1 MKRFILAITT
11 LISCS
16 INAQTGSETVSVMYY
31 NLLKFPNTTLDRV
44 DTLEKIIRYVEPD
57 LFLVCELESSYGATQ
72 ILANAM
78 NTQGVTHYSKAIF
91 YDGNDTDNM
100 LFYNDEKFGLVG
112 QHQISGGTRDISEYK
127 IYYKEPGLDANSDTT
142 YLYLYCAHLKA
153 GSTQSDANTRASEAT
168 NFKNYLQ
175 NAGRT
180 GNLIFGGDFNLYESS
195 EAACQTLLTGGNV
208 AFNDPVNQ
216 LGSWHNNSTYAA
228 YHTQSS
234 RSQSGGYAGG
244 SSGGMDD
251 RFDFILISDEVK
263 NGTDRVQYVGGSYK
277 AIGQDGNRL
286 NSAVNTGF
294 NYVVPADIADALFY
308 MSDHLPV
315 FMEMSIEYP
324 VGVQEV
330 QSVLSNFHFIN
341 EDEMQLILNQGVS
354 LLNTEVYSLAGQR
367 VLVNQSSETLLD
379 LSDLSKGVYVLKL
392 NTNKGMATAKFFK
405 E

>member
-1 MKRFILAITT
+1 MKKLILALTSLLAFT
-11 LISCS
+11 A
-16 INAQTGSETVSVMYY
+16 NAQTDNETVSIMYY
-31 NLLKFPNTTLDRV
+31 NLLKFPNSTLDRV

-78 NTQGVTHYSKAIF
+78 NTQGVTHYSKATF

-100 LFYNDEKFGLVG
+100 LFYNNEKFGLVD

-127 IYYKEPGLDANSDTT
+127 IYYKEPGLDASSDTT

-153 GSTQSDANTRASEAT
+153 GSTQTDANTRSSEAT
-168 NFKNYLQ
+168 IFKSYLQ
-175 NAGRT
+175 NAGRS
-180 GNLIFGGDFNLYESS
+180 GNLIIGGDFNLYESS
-195 EAACQTLLTGGNV
+195 EVACQTLLTGGSV
-208 AFNDPVNQ
+208 AFNDPIDEM
-216 LGSWHNNSTYAA
+216 GSWHNNSSYAEV
-228 YHTQSS
+228 HTQST

-263 NGTDRVQYVGGSYK
+263 NGTNRVQYTSGSYT
-277 AIGQDGNRL
+277 AVGQDGNRL

-315 FMEMSIEYP
+315 FMEMTIEYP
-324 VGVQEV
+324 VGIQEV
-330 QSVLSNFHFIN
+330 QEAITGYTFLNENELKLQLKESVMLNTVEVFNLSGQLVLSSTDRNEIIN
-341 EDEMQLILNQGVS
+341 VS
-354 LLNTEVYSLAGQR
+354 SLA
-367 VLVNQSSETLLD
+367 T
-379 LSDLSKGVYVLKL
+379 GVYVLKA
-392 NTNKGMATAKFFK
+392 NTNRGVASLKFVK
-405 E
+405 Q